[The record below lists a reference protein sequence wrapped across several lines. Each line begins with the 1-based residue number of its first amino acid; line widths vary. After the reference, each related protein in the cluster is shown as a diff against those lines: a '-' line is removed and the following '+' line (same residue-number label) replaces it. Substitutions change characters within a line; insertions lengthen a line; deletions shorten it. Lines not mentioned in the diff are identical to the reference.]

1 MSSLVESG
9 DSSYDI
15 DNVETVPDE
24 DFEKGFKQR
33 DKVDSWPNDRTV
45 VTQVGPNINWQF
57 QKKRY
62 NTEQEK
68 TFFFEKIKKKK
79 KTELCKNYELYK
91 DCYYKNECSVAHGL
105 EELRQFTSQPGY
117 KTKICKSF
125 NDNMICNFGIRCNY
139 LHIIK
144 TSRIYKYSYI
154 LNNEAQELFTEML
167 KQNQMSNDIIMIYK
181 KLINSKKVQW

>member
-9 DSSYDI
+9 DSSYDV

-33 DKVDSWPNDRTV
+33 SKVDNDRTV
-45 VTQVGPNINWQF
+45 VTQAGPNINWQF

-79 KTELCKNYELYK
+79 KN
-91 DCYYKNECSVAHGL
+91 
-105 EELRQFTSQPGY
+105 
-117 KTKICKSF
+117 
-125 NDNMICNFGIRCNY
+125 GI
-139 LHIIK
+139 
-144 TSRIYKYSYI
+144 
-154 LNNEAQELFTEML
+154 M
-167 KQNQMSNDIIMIYK
+167 
-181 KLINSKKVQW
+181 

>member
-79 KTELCKNYELYK
+79 KRNY
-91 DCYYKNECSVAHGL
+91 V
-105 EELRQFTSQPGY
+105 
-117 KTKICKSF
+117 KI
-125 NDNMICNFGIRCNY
+125 MNY
-139 LHIIK
+139 IKIAIIK
-144 TSRIYKYSYI
+144 MNAR
-154 LNNEAQELFTEML
+154 LHM
-167 KQNQMSNDIIMIYK
+167 
-181 KLINSKKVQW
+181 V

>member
-1 MSSLVESG
+1 MSSLPESG

-15 DNVETVPDE
+15 ENDETFPDE
-24 DFEKGFKQR
+24 DFAKGCK
-33 DKVDSWPNDRTV
+33 DSGKVDSWSNDKGLSA
-45 VTQVGPNINWQF
+45 QAGPNINWQF

-91 DCYYKNECSVAHGL
+91 DCYYKNECSFAHGL

-117 KTKICKSF
+117 KTKTCKSF

-139 LHIIK
+139 LHVIK
-144 TSRIYKYSYI
+144 ISRIYKYSYI
-154 LNNEAQELFTEML
+154 LNNETQELFAEML
-167 KQNQMSNDIIMIYK
+167 KHSNTATDTIMIYK